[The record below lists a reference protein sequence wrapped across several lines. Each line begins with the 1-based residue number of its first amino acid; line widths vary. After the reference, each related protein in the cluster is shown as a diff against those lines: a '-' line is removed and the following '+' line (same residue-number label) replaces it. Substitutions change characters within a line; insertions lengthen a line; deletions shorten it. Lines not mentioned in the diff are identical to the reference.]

1 MSGENPT
8 DPQQQGEGTSA
19 ATSAIAQANALNAN
33 LLASQAERSYANL
46 ESKNQELTEKC
57 QSHQTTIASLN
68 DKILELQQDL
78 KIKSEKSDKLQGKT
92 KEDAKKLETSQER
105 ERDANERM
113 ARIDVEA
120 DSLRQEI
127 R

>member
-8 DPQQQGEGTSA
+8 DPQQQREGTSA

-68 DKILELQQDL
+68 DKILELQQEL
-78 KIKSEKSDKLQGKT
+78 KIKSEESEKFQGKN